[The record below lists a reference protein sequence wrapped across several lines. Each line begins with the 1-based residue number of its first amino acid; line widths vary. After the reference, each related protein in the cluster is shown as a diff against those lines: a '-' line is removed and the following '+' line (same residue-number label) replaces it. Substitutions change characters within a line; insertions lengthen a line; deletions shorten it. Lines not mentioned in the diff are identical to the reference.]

1 MPEGPSIVILRE
13 AAAKFRNRTV
23 REVGGNSK
31 LDLRR
36 MHGRRVVSLRSWGKH
51 FLIGFRGFSLR
62 AHLLMFGSW
71 LIDAEKDATPRVS
84 LRFDNGTLNLYACSL
99 KYIEGPLED
108 TYDWRGD
115 VMAPEWDPELA
126 RRKLRQQPE
135 VLVCDALLDQDVFAG
150 VGNIIKNEVLFHIR
164 VHPASEVGALP
175 PRLLGRMIRE
185 GRDYSF
191 QFLEWNQ
198 RYVLRQH
205 WLVHNKSQ
213 CAECGGMLTR
223 QHMGAR
229 NRRTFYCER
238 CQPLYPPPA

>member
-1 MPEGPSIVILRE
+1 
-13 AAAKFRNRTV
+13 
-23 REVGGNSK
+23 
-31 LDLRR
+31 
-36 MHGRRVVSLRSWGKH
+36 
-51 FLIGFRGFSLR
+51 
-62 AHLLMFGSW
+62 
-71 LIDAEKDATPRVS
+71 
-84 LRFDNGTLNLYACSL
+84 
-99 KYIEGPLED
+99 
-108 TYDWRGD
+108 
-115 VMAPEWDPELA
+115 MAPEWDPELA

-150 VGNIIKNEVLFHIR
+150 VGNIIKNEVLFRIR

-191 QFLEWNQ
+191 QFLEWKQ